1 MKILKIELQ
10 NINSLKSDHPI
21 VIDFTSESFRDVGLF
36 VITGSTGAGKTTIL
50 DAITIALYHEV
61 PRFNKSNIKATLVDV
76 VSYGAAEAMARV
88 TFETKGEIFESQWSI
103 RLATSTG
110 KKLNNPKEE
119 VRLKNLSTGNILA
132 EKKREVEIEVERIT
146 QLSYSQFLRS
156 VLLAQGEFAAFLSA
170 DTKDKGNLLE
180 QITGEEIYKKIG
192 EAISDKIYEER
203 NILNQIKAKI
213 NNEDILNE
221 EDIEAIHIEKNSIY
235 ENLKI
240 VDTELKSIRQS
251 IEWFKKMDELNNNRN
266 QLEKDCLDFKTILE
280 INQSVLNLLELHE
293 KAEPLKE
300 TIETLYRFENELQ
313 KKQKR
318 FQEIVIELNEIEL
331 KLAET
336 QKEELLKKEILSS
349 VENEQKLWM
358 PKLEE
363 VTKID
368 TEIINIQK
376 TIQSTKQSIYE
387 LSNFI
392 EVFNQRNKASVELI
406 SEKEIFKKSLTQYI
420 AEHANIQ
427 EIEKQFTQL
436 NTNLTIRKSK
446 RDRLAEIKL
455 NINTFA
461 TEKEKS
467 DSYIKTK
474 SELFNKNDIA
484 LKKLK
489 SESEDISKQLISYNL
504 DELLAEQKQK
514 EALKNQCKELFLLSQ
529 NATNLEKKL
538 IELNR
543 EKEELEKYRLSFN
556 ELIQSTQENIKQAE
570 ISLLDAEKILEQE
583 RTIQSF
589 EQERKKLVKD
599 HECPLCGSKKHPF
612 VEKYD
617 SLEITKS
624 QQIVEVRKK
633 ILDNLKND
641 EKNFSIKIAETITKL
656 DSNLNQT
663 KNIQIEL
670 NEVSRN
676 FKLYNSEFKINDLA
690 SIENLGISL
699 KNELEQL
706 FEKITKAQQLQKQK
720 NEIEKSISI
729 EIEQLAKLNIEIEKL
744 KEKREGLNKSIL
756 ENETNYSILFNET
769 ETIEQSLSKDLN
781 EFGYKIPSPETTNQ
795 FLKQIEDSISTYNFK
810 NKELINVTNSITQI
824 ESDLKNNIHQ
834 CNEKSLEKEKLDKE
848 FQNLNNQIN
857 EFIISRNSI
866 LPLEISTQAK
876 REFLQIDI
884 DNAKKYHAQI
894 SLTINNLTTSKAT
907 HSKELENFKVEITD
921 IQSKFQDI
929 NSALEEEIS
938 QSIFTSK
945 LEVEQALLSSDDKN
959 KYLSIKKQL
968 NEKLLTLKTLE
979 AKLNEEQIKLENEKS
994 TELSYESAIDKQLE
1008 AETNKENNL
1017 KRLGEIDEK
1026 IKLNNQIIERNKG
1039 VYDEIK
1045 NQEKVLKK
1053 WNDLLTL
1060 LGGSKHAFNTYVQR
1074 LTLKN
1079 LINLANIHLFK
1090 LNRRYSLQMSETY
1103 KTGEELNFQLVDHYQ
1118 TDETRLVDTSS
1129 GGEKFLI
1136 SLALALG
1143 LSDLASNNVKIGS
1156 LFIDEGFGTLDNN
1169 TLETVISTLETLH
1182 AQGKMIGIISHVE
1195 NLKERIP
1202 SQIQVIK
1209 KSNGV
1214 SEVEVL

>member
-119 VRLKNLSTGNILA
+119 VRLKNLSTGKILA